1 MQPTKARVA
10 FGVSACFTRLI
21 EPGRRELK
29 DLDLARCEF
38 RIGDIIADVAMVHPE
53 GHVPV
58 SGGAAETDCV
68 SRVMPLREGI

>member
-1 MQPTKARVA
+1 MQPAETWVPL
-10 FGVSACFTRLI
+10 GVPACLTRLI

-29 DLDLARCEF
+29 DLDLARCKF
-38 RIGDIIADVAMVHPE
+38 RIGDIVADIAMVHPE

-68 SRVMPLREGI
+68 NRVMH